1 VHVKTL
7 QRHRSQ
13 RIPWGFKDRLR
24 RNNVIESAG
33 EDSNLWISKRR
44 NKQRSRP
51 LRTWN
56 SSKAG
61 KKECKLRREHNNHQI
76 GRKGRSRPLV
86 FTSRE
91 QQEERKHR
99 KK

>member
-1 VHVKTL
+1 VKTL

-13 RIPWGFKDRLR
+13 RIPWGFKDKLR
-24 RNNVIESAG
+24 RNNVIESVD
-33 EDSNLWISKRR
+33 EDSNSWSSQRR

-56 SSKAG
+56 SSKAR
-61 KKECKLRREHNNHQI
+61 KKECKLRREHSSRQI
-76 GRKGRSRPLV
+76 DGRRRYGPLV

-91 QQEERKHR
+91 QKEEHNHR

>member
-1 VHVKTL
+1 VKTL
-7 QRHRSQ
+7 QRCRSQ
-13 RIPWGFKDRLR
+13 RIPWGFKDKLR

-33 EDSNLWISKRR
+33 EDSNSWSSQRR
-44 NKQRSRP
+44 NKKRLRP

-61 KKECKLRREHNNHQI
+61 KKECKLRREHNSRQI
-76 GRKGRSRPLV
+76 SGRRRSGPLV